1 MIYLS
6 LLYIWTN
13 LLTKLTV
20 FQFSSLNTQFFQI
33 FFDKSPKK
41 QMTKIFSVLRAPKI
55 LLSTSFRRLV
65 ALVGASGC
73 WPYREA
79 CLPLSGNFWRP
90 LGLLRDTVARSEKYW
105 LSLEFRDEKTTTSV
119 NFFLFYLSILALK
132 RTVIKL
138 MIPSSW

>member
-1 MIYLS
+1 MINLC

-65 ALVGASGC
+65 AHVGASGC

-79 CLPLSGNFWRP
+79 CPPLSGNFWRP

-119 NFFLFYLSILALK
+119 IFFLFYLSILALK

>member
-79 CLPLSGNFWRP
+79 CPHCRVISGAP
-90 LGLLRDTVARSEKYW
+90 SAYSGTPW
-105 LSLEFRDEKTTTSV
+105 LVVRNIGS
-119 NFFLFYLSILALK
+119 
-132 RTVIKL
+132 
-138 MIPSSW
+138 P